1 MEQKVKTSYAWICVP
16 ADIVSAAITGC
27 VLGNKNIPTW
37 NIPVF
42 RTAEESFE
50 NGALVDAMLAGLDIW
65 YQLSEYDKPEDTM
78 YCVKF
83 LTQCGD
89 NAAKYIKST
98 SLVDIKGE
106 AYRLTMDLEDK
117 WLASC
122 RASALYGK
130 ESAASRMLTKEQIES
145 CMTSHIELLKD
156 EKLTE
161 VLDQHEHID
170 TLELFSS
177 KFIWKPFTTR
187 FLTNTVCDEP
197 GAQADIS
204 EYSDFISEYLRRLS
218 NSIMLFGV
226 KEQPGELKARVTLFG
241 TSIAVPIYL
250 DEVLRNTDTETV
262 AKWLQGNTHAK
273 VELLY
278 NIAENNHKVA
288 LLMCMW
294 SSIKTV
300 IEYDQFAYEECVL
313 RVEAPIPSICKW
325 YAKYEPDEYASLLEY
340 LKSDKDN

>member
-1 MEQKVKTSYAWICVP
+1 MATSYAWICVP

-37 NIPVF
+37 NIPMF

-50 NGALVDAMLAGLDIW
+50 NGALVDAMLAGLDLW
-65 YQLSEYDKPEDTM
+65 YQLSESEKPEDTM
-78 YCVKF
+78 YCIKF

-89 NAAKYIKST
+89 KASQYIEST

-122 RASALYGK
+122 RAFALYGK

-145 CMTSHIELLKD
+145 CMASHIELLKD

-177 KFIWKPFTTR
+177 KFIWKPFTNR
-187 FLTNTVCDEP
+187 FLTNTMCSEP
-197 GAQADIS
+197 GTQADIS
-204 EYSDFISEYLRRLS
+204 EYADYISEYLSRLS
-218 NSIMLFGV
+218 NSVIMFGLR
-226 KEQPGELKARVTLFG
+226 EQPGELKARVTLFG
-241 TSIAVPIYL
+241 TSIAVPVYL
-250 DEVLRNTDTETV
+250 DTVLSNTDTETV
-262 AKWLQGNTHAK
+262 AKWLQGNEHSEL
-273 VELLY
+273 ELLY
-278 NIAENNHKVA
+278 NLAENNHKIA
-288 LLMCMW
+288 MLICMW
-294 SSIKTV
+294 SSIKTI
-300 IEYDQFAYEECVL
+300 IEDDHFAYEECRL
-313 RVEAPIPSICKW
+313 RVEVPITSVFKW
-325 YAKYEPDEYASLLEY
+325 YAKYEPEEYTSLVGY
-340 LKSDKDN
+340 LKSDTGN

>member
-1 MEQKVKTSYAWICVP
+1 MANTSYAWICVP

-50 NGALVDAMLAGLDIW
+50 NGALVDAMLSGLDLW
-65 YQLSEYDKPEDTM
+65 YQLSESDKPEGTM
-78 YCVKF
+78 YCIKF
-83 LTQCGD
+83 LTQCGK
-89 NAAKYIKST
+89 ASQYIEST
-98 SLVDIKGE
+98 SVVDIKGE

-122 RASALYGK
+122 RAFALYGK

-145 CMTSHIELLKD
+145 CMASHIELLKD

-161 VLDQHEHID
+161 MLAQHEHLD

-177 KFIWKPFTTR
+177 KFIWKPFTTK
-187 FLTNTVCDEP
+187 FLTNTICEEP

-218 NSIMLFGV
+218 NSVIMFGL

-241 TSIAVPIYL
+241 TSIAVPVYL
-250 DEVLRNTDTETV
+250 DAVLRNTDTETV
-262 AKWLQGNTHAK
+262 AKWLQGNIQAEF
-273 VELLY
+273 ELLY
-278 NIAENNHKVA
+278 NIAENNHKIA
-288 LLMCMW
+288 MLICMW

-300 IEYDQFAYEECVL
+300 IEDDHFAYEECRL
-313 RVEAPIPSICKW
+313 RLEIPMASLFKW
-325 YAKYEPDEYASLLEY
+325 YTKYEPEEYTSLVRY
-340 LKSDKDN
+340 LKAD